1 MPTYYNRQTREYTVT
16 GCFCSFGCLLAHQL
30 SRSRVMG
37 YDSDLVRR
45 MYLDW
50 WPDTEISNPRL
61 PVREHAR
68 RYYQLR
74 PAPQPQ
80 VLQKFG
86 GPLTI
91 EQFRAVSN
99 TPGYQVN
106 LVRTPLIVQP
116 DTIEL
121 SRFADPQ
128 AYVQN
133 IRPTVHIPVSLF
145 NSLYNSED
153 VLVDMDGG
161 NVLIPG
167 LNLPAA
173 IPGVQVSAGSVGS
186 GAGHHPA
193 RKGGA
198 GAAGAAGAA
207 AGVKLEKAKQEGA
220 GAARAQASRPRGPG
234 GKQQTEAKTQVSKS
248 SSAIRARDLDP
259 ARACFD
265 GDANYAGHNFT
276 PIRYLSPA
284 SGSLAPLDV
293 FLEAGRCGSGM
304 LARSINNEDGQPTG
318 GLYFSTPIQFDEAGL
333 KAIADVEEAYEAHRR
348 QVDQVDAN
356 TKCTRSRIS
365 YSQDARF
372 PPSVFISYQH
382 DPKTH
387 QFFCRFLDE
396 NAAPMEDVRTS
407 NVEQYFPKGC
417 RLGGV
422 FRFER
427 FSHGRGR
434 AHSLVI
440 TPICVQVLPPLPRDA
455 VNQGQVD
462 LSMSGVPPKAAV
474 SKYAQDFSSMFQ
486 GPAVAAVSVSKAAGR
501 KRRAVSPAKYEIV
514 IGAQPSLGED
524 TEEDMEL

>member
-1 MPTYYNRQTREYTVT
+1 
-16 GCFCSFGCLLAHQL
+16 
-30 SRSRVMG
+30 
-37 YDSDLVRR
+37 
-45 MYLDW
+45 
-50 WPDTEISNPRL
+50 
-61 PVREHAR
+61 
-68 RYYQLR
+68 
-74 PAPQPQ
+74 
-80 VLQKFG
+80 
-86 GPLTI
+86 
-91 EQFRAVSN
+91 
-99 TPGYQVN
+99 
-106 LVRTPLIVQP
+106 
-116 DTIEL
+116 
-121 SRFADPQ
+121 
-128 AYVQN
+128 
-133 IRPTVHIPVSLF
+133 
-145 NSLYNSED
+145 
-153 VLVDMDGG
+153 
-161 NVLIPG
+161 
-167 LNLPAA
+167 
-173 IPGVQVSAGSVGS
+173 
-186 GAGHHPA
+186 
-193 RKGGA
+193 
-198 GAAGAAGAA
+198 
-207 AGVKLEKAKQEGA
+207 
-220 GAARAQASRPRGPG
+220 
-234 GKQQTEAKTQVSKS
+234 
-248 SSAIRARDLDP
+248 
-259 ARACFD
+259 
-265 GDANYAGHNFT
+265 
-276 PIRYLSPA
+276 
-284 SGSLAPLDV
+284 
-293 FLEAGRCGSGM
+293 M
-304 LARSINNEDGQPTG
+304 LARSVTSEDGQPTG

-396 NAAPMEDVRTS
+396 NAAPMEDVRTN

-501 KRRAVSPAKYEIV
+501 KRRAVSPAETIKE
-514 IGAQPSLGED
+514 AQPSLGED